1 MKRYIVVLMMVVSL
15 VGCGGNISSVS
26 VEKAEELCSPNS
38 GLDYIIVNSCHVAY
52 CKNGARF
59 TLGKK

>member
-1 MKRYIVVLMMVVSL
+1 MMVVSL